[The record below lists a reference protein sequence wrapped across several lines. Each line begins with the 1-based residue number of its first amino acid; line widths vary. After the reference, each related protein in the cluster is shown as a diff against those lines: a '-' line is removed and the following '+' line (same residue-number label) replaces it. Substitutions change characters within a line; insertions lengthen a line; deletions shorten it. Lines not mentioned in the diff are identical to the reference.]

1 MVRETLGEE
10 AIIIATREE
19 KNALHI
25 PGGGAMVHITA
36 AVEKDTLYEDNND
49 RASGD
54 WLYGDDNNEA
64 MVIEEITETLLRH
77 TTPEEVLDQIISC
90 AGILGIDE
98 PRLSLLSAIESLF
111 KFSPLPTEP
120 SKNPTMMIGAPGAGK
135 TLAAAKMAARS
146 SMSGLNVA
154 VITTDAERA
163 GGFEQLEAFTRLMEI
178 DLKVAKTPTALKEIL
193 LETKAADQVIID
205 TAGANPFETE
215 SLKHLARLIGTA
227 EIDPVLVMPASTN
240 AEEAGEIAQIF
251 ATIGAQRLLPTRVDV
266 ARRLGS
272 LLAAAYQGGL
282 AFAEVSATAKVA
294 DGLSQ
299 LTSKRL
305 TQLLMPKAE
314 GVSIRSAESTKRPTA
329 RKAG

>member
-10 AIIIATREE
+10 AVIIATREE
-19 KNALHI
+19 KNAV
-25 PGGGAMVHITA
+25 GGAMVRITA
-36 AVEKDTLYEDNND
+36 AVEKDTLYGEHSDQ
-49 RASGD
+49 ASD
-54 WLYGDDNNEA
+54 SWLYDDDDDEA
-64 MVIEEITETLLRH
+64 MVIEEVTENMLRH
-77 TTPEEVLDQIISC
+77 GVPEDILEQIISC
-90 AGILGIDE
+90 ASILGIDE
-98 PRLSLLSAIESLF
+98 PRPALLSAIETLF
-111 KFSPLPTEP
+111 KFSPLSAAP
-120 SKNPTMMIGAPGAGK
+120 SRTPTMMIGAPGSGK

-146 SMSGLNVA
+146 SMNGLNVA
-154 VITTDAERA
+154 VITTDTERA

-178 DLKVAKTPTALKEIL
+178 DLKVAKSPTGLKEVL
-193 LETKAADQVIID
+193 LETRTFDQVIID
-205 TAGANPFETE
+205 TAGTNPFDTE
-215 SLKHLARLIGTA
+215 SVKNLARMIGAA
-227 EIDPVLVMPASTN
+227 EMEPVLVMPANTN
-240 AEEAGEIAQIF
+240 ADEAGEIAQIF

-305 TQLLMPKAE
+305 TQLLMPLP
-314 GVSIRSAESTKRPTA
+314 ISAKMTTLKTQNA